1 MLPFFKPLNEKMLMR
16 VVPVLVALL
25 FATTIGCSNEPE
37 VVVVEKEVIKE
48 VVVTATPEATSSAV
62 VEGPTPTATP
72 VPTPT
77 PTSTPTATP
86 VPTPTPTS
94 TPTATPV
101 PTPIQISTP
110 TATPTPIPKFVEV
123 IAGNGHTC
131 GVRADGAVVCR
142 GNFGS
147 GGGPVTSPPEEVR
160 LTSIT
165 TSGYA
170 ICGLREDRKALC
182 WNREGTI
189 VSEDEYVAI
198 SAVDPFYSRG
208 PAFCGLRED
217 GVVDCGDT
225 EVLPTHERFVSIS
238 AVGLGAGR
246 ACGLREDGY
255 VVCDVRG
262 PEQGGFTAISVG
274 VHVACGLRDDG
285 VAACWKG
292 SQVPDLL
299 RDRRF
304 KQISS
309 GVFHVCA
316 LQDDGT
322 VFCWG
327 DDGSGGQPATPPE
340 DERFESINSGNS
352 HSCGLREDGVIV
364 CWGSNEYGQSFP
376 PLR

>member
-62 VEGPTPTATP
+62 VEGPTPTPTATP

-86 VPTPTPTS
+86 VPTPTPIS

-101 PTPIQISTP
+101 PTPTPISTP

-147 GGGPVTSPPEEVR
+147 SGRPVTSPPEEVR

-182 WNREGTI
+182 WNSEDTI

-198 SAVDPFYSRG
+198 SAVTTFGSSGR

-238 AVGLGAGR
+238 AV
-246 ACGLREDGY
+246 
-255 VVCDVRG
+255 
-262 PEQGGFTAISVG
+262 
-274 VHVACGLRDDG
+274 
-285 VAACWKG
+285 
-292 SQVPDLL
+292 
-299 RDRRF
+299 
-304 KQISS
+304 
-309 GVFHVCA
+309 
-316 LQDDGT
+316 
-322 VFCWG
+322 
-327 DDGSGGQPATPPE
+327 
-340 DERFESINSGNS
+340 SINAF
-352 HSCGLREDGVIV
+352 
-364 CWGSNEYGQSFP
+364 GQVAGTGMRP
-376 PLR
+376 T